1 MNFLCG
7 SNTLDHNNDT
17 LNQCDEGQR
26 AHTIKFMSNQIEN
39 HTDLNKINNNNN
51 KNINN
56 LKLEIPKN
64 SVNSN
69 INKELLT
76 KNKSLKDSI
85 KCSNNASELEIIEYP
100 IDEDKKSDFKN
111 INDILISQEK
121 DYLNNKAHN
130 DLIDYLKG
138 KDSLNYLNL
147 LLENDNDKDS
157 GNSHKEHNDND
168 SNNESSLSDEI
179 ICSYIEIARNN
190 NSVLNRMPKEKS
202 VIKKCSFSQ
211 MHQSSYSDCSLMVK
225 NYDNNTAN
233 NLSKIAQNIE
243 SKFKNS
249 KEEKKINGVK
259 ENKNKNTDMKFK
271 KKLNHTLT
279 PHYNTF
285 TNKNKKVKKEEK
297 EKVKEYNKETETERE
312 KNKDADKTTLA
323 TEEKNQQRSPQI
335 IKSNKKKNLV
345 VNKNKLDSFRTLE
358 SLNKI
363 ININPISKGK
373 KYIKKDK
380 KSSGKSKI
388 IQFERCKPKNCTKD
402 KNVNSIDKKY
412 SHATYIYKSIKG
424 SSTNNKKRHI
434 YQKDKMAM
442 TMNNNNML
450 FNSINV
456 KGNKKCNKGNF
467 LSLKKSLLN
476 PMRVDSKNKTINEH
490 TNAANSKLKLR
501 KLLINNNPNPKTS
514 KHKCDLSMYNINCLS
529 NNCTLAMKKG
539 KNKTLSKIMN
549 KSEANKQFNNT
560 IKIRSINNNNNN
572 DFRPNKNLYIH
583 TSISKILK

>member
-1 MNFLCG
+1 MNLLCG
-7 SNTLDHNNDT
+7 SNILDQNNDT
-17 LNQCDEGQR
+17 LNQYDEGQR

-39 HTDLNKINNNNN
+39 HTDLNKINNNN

-69 INKELLT
+69 INKELLI
-76 KNKSLKDSI
+76 KNQSLKDSI

-100 IDEDKKSDFKN
+100 VDEDKKSDFKN
-111 INDILISQEK
+111 INDILISQAK
-121 DYLNNKAHN
+121 DYINDKTQN

-138 KDSLNYLNL
+138 KDGLNYLNL
-147 LLENDNDKDS
+147 LLENYNDKDS
-157 GNSHKEHNDND
+157 DNSHKEHNDND
-168 SNNESSLSDEI
+168 INNESSESDEI
-179 ICSYIEIARNN
+179 ICSYIEIDRNN
-190 NSVLNRMPKEKS
+190 NSVLNRMSKEKS
-202 VIKKCSFSQ
+202 VIKKSSFSK
-211 MHQSSYSDCSLMVK
+211 MHQSSYSDCSLMPK

-233 NLSKIAQNIE
+233 NLSKIAHTIE
-243 SKFKNS
+243 SKFKNNE
-249 KEEKKINGVK
+249 EEKKINAGK

-279 PHYNTF
+279 PHYNTL
-285 TNKNKKVKKEEK
+285 TSKNKKTKKEEREEK
-297 EKVKEYNKETETERE
+297 EKETETERE

-323 TEEKNQQRSPQI
+323 TEEKNNQRSPYI
-335 IKSNKKKNLV
+335 NKSNKKKNIPI
-345 VNKNKLDSFRTLE
+345 NKNKLESFRTIE
-358 SLNKI
+358 SLNNI

-380 KSSGKSKI
+380 KSLGKSKM
-388 IQFERCKPKNCTKD
+388 IQFERCKPKNCTID
-402 KNVNSIDKKY
+402 KNINSIDKNY
-412 SHATYIYKSIKG
+412 SQVSQIYKSIKG

-434 YQKDKMAM
+434 YHKEKMAM
-442 TMNNNNML
+442 TMNNNML

-456 KGNKKCNKGNF
+456 KGNKKFNKGNF

-476 PMRVDSKNKTINEH
+476 PMRVDSKNKTINEKA
-490 TNAANSKLKLR
+490 NESNSKLKLR
-501 KLLINNNPNPKTS
+501 KLLINNNPNQKNY

-560 IKIRSINNNNNN
+560 IKVRSNNNNNNNN